1 MIVFLP
7 LRAAPA
13 SQCKNVSKEIRRE
26 MMVVIVALGKEPFII
41 YMEVENEN

>member
-13 SQCKNVSKEIRRE
+13 PQYENAFGEIRRE
-26 MMVVIVALGKEPFII
+26 MMVVALGKEPFII